1 MSEVPKTVWVT
12 KYALTSGVQQ
22 FEAVASRHTADM
34 ITVPRDHGAPGWTLD
49 QHFHGKDWHP
59 TREAALAR
67 ANEMKVAKI
76 ASLKRQIERLESLE
90 F

>member
-1 MSEVPKTVWVT
+1 MTEAPRTVWVT
-12 KYALTSGVQQ
+12 KYALTRGIAECEV
-22 FEAVASRHTADM
+22 VD
-34 ITVPRDHGAPGWTLD
+34 APDWTHIVWVL
-49 QHFHGKDWHP
+49 WPNEPYATSTTTTERHP

-67 ANEMKVAKI
+67 AEEMRAAKI

>member
-12 KYALTSGVQQ
+12 KYALSDGLLAAEAMHLPSGCARVAGHWPDGKP
-22 FEAVASRHTADM
+22 FEGFMAGSGFAA
-34 ITVPRDHGAPGWTLD
+34 
-49 QHFHGKDWHP
+49 
-59 TREAALAR
+59 TREAAVAR

>member
-1 MSEVPKTVWVT
+1 MEEAPKTVWVT
-12 KYALTSGVQQ
+12 KYALTRGIAECEVVNAPDWTSVIWVRWPTDLHHETSVQTT
-22 FEAVASRHTADM
+22 ER
-34 ITVPRDHGAPGWTLD
+34 
-49 QHFHGKDWHP
+49 HP

-67 ANEMKVAKI
+67 AEEMRAAKI

>member
-1 MSEVPKTVWVT
+1 MSDEWKPIWVT
-12 KYALTSGVQQ
+12 LQAHDEGIVEGFLVEEHCTGGASVRCPGKYAGFLVVNA
-22 FEAVASRHTADM
+22 E
-34 ITVPRDHGAPGWTLD
+34 
-49 QHFHGKDWHP
+49 DWHP

-67 ANEMKVAKI
+67 AEEMRAAKI

>member
-1 MSEVPKTVWVT
+1 MSEVTKTVWVT
-12 KYALTSGVQQ
+12 KYALMSGIYQAFVVGGNNS
-22 FEAVASRHTADM
+22 FLSVEHPARGGHVLLPSEHR
-34 ITVPRDHGAPGWTLD
+34 
-49 QHFHGKDWHP
+49 P

-67 ANEMKVAKI
+67 AEEMRAAKI

>member
-1 MSEVPKTVWVT
+1 MSEAPKTVWVT
-12 KYALTSGVQQ
+12 TWVLDSGIVL
-22 FEAVASRHTADM
+22 EGSATVLASGSAMVRLRPSDSRAICD
-34 ITVPRDHGAPGWTLD
+34 PDD
-49 QHFHGKDWHP
+49 YHP

-67 ANEMKVAKI
+67 AEEMRAAKI